1 VSRPSRIP
9 SWIIRSATADGV
21 DVTDEVIVFGRPQES
36 IANLDIVLTART
48 STIAGT
54 VVDARGRE
62 VVDYTAIAF
71 STDPKRWYTESRFVK
86 FARPSTDGTF
96 LMSGLPGGEYYVA
109 AVDWMQGDELSGEWQ
124 SPEFLETLA
133 REAAKLTVAD
143 DSQAA
148 AKLTLIVR

>member
-1 VSRPSRIP
+1 MITVTPAAMARAKLA
-9 SWIIRSATADGV
+9 SA
-21 DVTDEVIVFGRPQES
+21 S
-36 IANLDIVLTART
+36 
-48 STIAGT
+48 
-54 VVDARGRE
+54 
-62 VVDYTAIAF
+62 
-71 STDPKRWYTESRFVK
+71 STDRWMVT
-86 FARPSTDGTF
+86 
-96 LMSGLPGGEYYVA
+96 GLPGGEYYVA